1 MKIIHDILKAEPF
14 VSQPPALVDIGASGS
29 ISSRWKAIA
38 PYSVCIAYDADERE
52 FSVTERKNSGYRKLF
67 IVNRAVTAVKQDTID
82 FYLTS
87 SPFCSSTLAPD
98 YEKLKPWLFS
108 NLFEVKK
115 KTRIAAVTLEESLLQ
130 TGLTYIDWFKADT
143 QGTDLRLFNSLPSV
157 IKKQVLAAEFEPG
170 IMDAYAGED
179 KLPLVMQILAE
190 SGFWL
195 SSMEIKGTQRIHIS
209 GLPISEF
216 AVKRSLRISPGWAE
230 LIYLQNSA
238 NCTDK
243 RQLLLLYIFALLEKQ
258 YGFAMETAE
267 RGIAL
272 FTDPVFQECKKA
284 AVVKLKREQLKIP
297 FVMLKKQLT
306 KIFPDLH
313 A

>member
-29 ISSRWKAIA
+29 ISSRWTAIA
-38 PYSVCIAYDADERE
+38 PYSVCIAYDADDRE
-52 FSVTERKNSGYRKLF
+52 FSVTERKNSGYKKLF

-195 SSMEIKGTQRIHIS
+195 SSMEIKGTQRIYIS

-267 RGIAL
+267 RGITL

>member
-1 MKIIHDILKAEPF
+1 
-14 VSQPPALVDIGASGS
+14 
-29 ISSRWKAIA
+29 
-38 PYSVCIAYDADERE
+38 
-52 FSVTERKNSGYRKLF
+52 
-67 IVNRAVTAVKQDTID
+67 
-82 FYLTS
+82 
-87 SPFCSSTLAPD
+87 
-98 YEKLKPWLFS
+98 
-108 NLFEVKK
+108 
-115 KTRIAAVTLEESLLQ
+115 
-130 TGLTYIDWFKADT
+130 
-143 QGTDLRLFNSLPSV
+143 
-157 IKKQVLAAEFEPG
+157 
-170 IMDAYAGED
+170 
-179 KLPLVMQILAE
+179 
-190 SGFWL
+190 
-195 SSMEIKGTQRIHIS
+195 MEIKGTQRIYIS

-284 AVVKLKREQLKIP
+284 AVGKLKREQLKIP